1 MESLAFLPWTINAAP
16 ARASVPR
23 SAVVAAI
30 LMATRSPA
38 EDQRAALRAMEFLTH
53 EMLTAD
59 GSTCLH
65 ELDKVEA
72 FSHPYAPK
80 ARAQNSVYIWT
91 RICRHSLTTALHC
104 SASLTIKPF
113 STPAAT
119 ALP

>member
-1 MESLAFLPWTINAAP
+1 MAHDSPLVESLAFLPWTINAAP

-38 EDQRAALRAMEFLTH
+38 EDQRAALRAMEVLTH

-65 ELDKVEA
+65 ELDKVDA
-72 FSHPYAPK
+72 FSHPYPTADAWIADVLPTVISEP
-80 ARAQNSVYIWT
+80 AQRGSV
-91 RICRHSLTTALHC
+91 SLRRL
-104 SASLTIKPF
+104 LRE
-113 STPAAT
+113 
-119 ALP
+119 